1 MEKLEP
7 TFWVRDVPVYGDV
20 ILSPMAGYSDVPY
33 RAICRVYG
41 SCMQYTEFVPVEML
55 LGKPNALW
63 RALDKKE
70 DEFPVVFQIFGNSA
84 ELILRAAQRIETWG
98 PHIIDI
104 NMGCSTR
111 RVSGRGAGVGMMLQ
125 PDLVARTFQLL
136 SHHLSVPISGKIR
149 LGWDGQQNY
158 QEIAH
163 IMADNGAALVAIHG
177 RTKEQKY
184 EGQANWD
191 AIATLKQQ
199 LSIPVIGSGDVAAP
213 ADIDRM
219 KAYTGCDAV
228 MIGRGS
234 IGNPWIFARR
244 ERGDLTPGEWANT
257 LRQHGQEMVA
267 YHGEKHGL
275 MQLRKHIKRYLE
287 GIEVLSAFASR
298 LLQALRWPLFADLV
312 NEMEAVLG
320 QAVGIRGRIAPL
332 ITPLQ
337 PVGGLE

>member
-1 MEKLEP
+1 MEP
-7 TFWVRDVPVYGDV
+7 TFFVRDIPVYGDV

-33 RAICRVYG
+33 RAICRAYG
-41 SCMQYTEFVPVEML
+41 SAMQYTEFVPVEML
-55 LGKPNALW
+55 LGRPNPLW

-70 DEFPVVFQIFGNSA
+70 DEYPVVFQIFGNSA
-84 ELILRAAQRIETWG
+84 ELILRAAQRIESWG

-104 NMGCSTR
+104 NMGCSTK

-136 SHHLSVPISGKIR
+136 SHHVSVPITGKIR
-149 LGWDGQQNY
+149 LGWEAQQNY

-163 IMADNGAALVAIHG
+163 IMADNGAALIAIHG

-199 LSIPVIGSGDVAAP
+199 LTIPVIGSGDVTIP

-228 MIGRGS
+228 MVGRGA

-244 ERGDLTPGEWANT
+244 ERGDLTPTEWANT
-257 LRQHGQEMVA
+257 LRQHGEEMVA
-267 YHGEKHGL
+267 YHGEKQGL
-275 MQLRKHIKRYLE
+275 MQLRKHIKRYLDGLTVLQLFAE
-287 GIEVLSAFASR
+287 G
-298 LLQALRWPLFADLV
+298 LLQVMGWPQFATLL
-312 NEMEAVLG
+312 NEMESVLV
-320 QAVGIRGRIAPL
+320 QAVGDRGRIAPL
-332 ITPLQ
+332 IS
-337 PVGGLE
+337 PVHATLAET

>member
-1 MEKLEP
+1 
-7 TFWVRDVPVYGDV
+7 
-20 ILSPMAGYSDVPY
+20 MAGYSDVPY
-33 RAICRVYG
+33 RAICRAFG

-55 LGKPNALW
+55 LGRPNPLW

-70 DEFPVVFQIFGNSA
+70 DEYPVVFQIFGNSA

-104 NMGCSTR
+104 NMGCSTK
-111 RVSGRGAGVGMMLQ
+111 RVSGRGAGVGMMRD

-136 SHHLSVPISGKIR
+136 THHLRVPITGKIR
-149 LGWDGQQNY
+149 LGWNDRQNY

-163 IMADNGAALVAIHG
+163 IMADNGAALVALHG

-199 LSIPVIGSGDVAAP
+199 LDIPVVGSGDVTTP

-228 MIGRGS
+228 MVGRGA

-244 ERGDLTPGEWANT
+244 ERGDLTPGEWVNT
-257 LRQHGQEMVA
+257 LCQHGEEMVA

-287 GIEVLSAFASR
+287 GLTILQPFEAR
-298 LLQALRWPLFADLV
+298 LLQAMACSQFVALMD
-312 NEMEAVLG
+312 EMEEVLV
-320 QAVGIRGRIAPL
+320 QAVGDRGRIAPL
-332 ITPLQ
+332 IHPI
-337 PVGGLE
+337 LEVV